1 MRLTAP
7 SIMTAESDARIADLG
22 KNERHRCRFSHLV

>member
-7 SIMTAESDARIADLG
+7 SIMAAETDARIANLS
-22 KNERHRCRFSHLV
+22 KNERSCCKFSHLV